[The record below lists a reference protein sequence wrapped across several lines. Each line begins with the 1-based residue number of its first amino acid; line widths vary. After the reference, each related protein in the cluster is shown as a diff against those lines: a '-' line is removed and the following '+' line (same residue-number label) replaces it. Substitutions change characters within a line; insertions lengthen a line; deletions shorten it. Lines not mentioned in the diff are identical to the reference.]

1 MPFLRNN
8 FKCEK
13 SFPISLAAAV
23 RNVEECAWNRKLSAN
38 AWRNL
43 DLKQKPQKKQ
53 NKKQSAQNKE
63 RKHYFDIN
71 SNRVAEAKSVINIRN
86 S

>member
-23 RNVEECAWNRKLSAN
+23 RNVEECAWNRKLSAGVEK
-38 AWRNL
+38 L
-43 DLKQKPQKKQ
+43 GLKTKAPKKQ

>member
-1 MPFLRNN
+1 MRLESQIKRQRV
-8 FKCEK
+8 EK
-13 SFPISLAAAV
+13 LG
-23 RNVEECAWNRKLSAN
+23 
-38 AWRNL
+38 
-43 DLKQKPQKKQ
+43 LKTKAPKKQ

-71 SNRVAEAKSVINIRN
+71 SNRVAEGKSVINIRN